1 MTGTRGLVLITT
13 FGLGRLRP
21 APGTWGSLPPV
32 LAAAVM
38 VALGWSPAVCPCN
51 GLWWY
56 GVLGL
61 TVLVFSGA
69 CIARADLAEAVF
81 GKKDPG
87 QVVADET
94 AAMALT
100 IALLPHFLLVTPERA
115 LFTLAAAFVA
125 FRVAD
130 VLKAWPANRLQR
142 VPGGW
147 GILLDDLVAAVQAAA
162 AVWLVGSAMV
172 R

>member
-1 MTGTRGLVLITT
+1 MKRTRGLLLITT
-13 FGLGRLRP
+13 FGLGRVRP

-32 LAAAVM
+32 AVAAVM
-38 VALGWSPAVCPCN
+38 VALGLSPPVCAH
-51 GLWWY
+51 GGAWWY
-56 GVLGL
+56 GAMALMA
-61 TVLVFSGA
+61 LVFSGA

-81 GKKDPG
+81 GKKDPSE
-87 QVVADET
+87 VVADET

-115 LFTLAAAFVA
+115 LLTLAGAFVA

-130 VLKAWPANRLQR
+130 VLKVWPASGLQR

-162 AVWLVGSAMV
+162 AVWLVGWALV